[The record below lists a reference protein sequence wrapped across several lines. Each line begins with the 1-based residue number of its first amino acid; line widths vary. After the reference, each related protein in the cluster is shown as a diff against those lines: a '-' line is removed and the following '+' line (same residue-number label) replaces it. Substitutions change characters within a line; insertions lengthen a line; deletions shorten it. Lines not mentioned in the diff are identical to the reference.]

1 MEHARMPIS
10 SLSSQRNLNRMLL
23 ETTGFR
29 RKRLSLF
36 LQLCTDLEKNA
47 LIQVSKLKLSGLS
60 LLFLRFYAK

>member
-1 MEHARMPIS
+1 MPIS

-23 ETTGFR
+23 KTTEFR
-29 RKRLSLF
+29 RIRLSLF

-47 LIQVSKLKLSGLS
+47 LFQVLKLKLSGRS